1 MKTQPQTSREAHE
14 KKDKASDWDLIVS
27 ILKKE
32 PEKDFTYK
40 EIARQAGWWNDP
52 NRASRRMAELVRKKR
67 VLISKVRK
75 CFIANS
81 NCTAYKIAI

>member
-1 MKTQPQTSREAHE
+1 MKSTSLEALA
-14 KKDKASDWDLIVS
+14 KKDKATDHDLIVS
-27 ILKKE
+27 ALKKY

-40 EIARQAGWWNDP
+40 EIAREVGWWDDP

>member
-1 MKTQPQTSREAHE
+1 MKPKATSLEALA
-14 KKDKASDWDLIVS
+14 KKDKATDWELIVS

-52 NRASRRMAELVRKKR
+52 NRASRRMVELVRMKR

-81 NCTAYKIAI
+81 NCTAYKIAV

>member
-1 MKTQPQTSREAHE
+1 MKKTSLEALA
-14 KKDKASDWDLIVS
+14 KKNKATDHDLIVS

-52 NRASRRMAELVRKKR
+52 NRASRRMAELVRMKK